1 MEIDNRIINFNLLLM
16 EINKWELMGNSKINK
31 QLENL

>member
-31 QLENL
+31 QLENS

>member
-1 MEIDNRIINFNLLLM
+1 MEIDNRIINFNLFLM
-16 EINKWELMGNSKINK
+16 EINKWELMGTSKINK